1 MNTGTS
7 RAQQWWVWSVGGA
20 QVVLQGKESQW
31 QRLRRLQLSW
41 SLRRVVPAD
50 GWTWARWQTRAP
62 AKAWGGVPDTLART
76 VELAC
81 LKCSICRVRMAVEE
95 TRRVGWL
102 VSRRSVCLARRWEL
116 CCFVCAWV
124 SPSQIGNGQPLG
136 SRDWVFVSHQ
146 VYSRCLM
153 NI

>member
-1 MNTGTS
+1 MM
-7 RAQQWWVWSVGGA
+7 SVKRGGSAGCPAGEGESVTAAEKVTAELVLEEGGA
-20 QVVLQGKESQW
+20 SRWMDMGKMADES
-31 QRLRRLQLSW
+31 
-41 SLRRVVPAD
+41 A
-50 GWTWARWQTRAP
+50 

-116 CCFVCAWV
+116 CCFVCA
-124 SPSQIGNGQPLG
+124 
-136 SRDWVFVSHQ
+136 
-146 VYSRCLM
+146 
-153 NI
+153 